1 MDELKDMSIHHTAQ
15 KISTD
20 IKNMKVYDN
29 LYKTVQVTIPTKI
42 PLKNLHNKKILEAS
56 MFTRS

>member
-29 LYKTVQVTIPTKI
+29 LYKTVQVNIRNQNSKKKHYITNIKI
-42 PLKNLHNKKILEAS
+42 RN
-56 MFTRS
+56 

>member
-29 LYKTVQVTIPTKI
+29 LYKTVQVNIP
-42 PLKNLHNKKILEAS
+42 
-56 MFTRS
+56 